1 MNLQDIAEFIDL
13 VNNPAK
19 YERVLN
25 NIKEEQERLNAVIET
40 VGKASELDKLR
51 KQVEKEREDNSKEL
65 QRKVQDAESR
75 LEQQFKVAAE
85 TQKTA
90 DVTKE
95 QADKALVAAQLQEDA
110 AQKLAKSFEG
120 RDKELRTKEE
130 FVKQLQ
136 VKYENL
142 VAEYG
147 NHSTSTLNIDKNI
160 IM

>member
-142 VAEYG
+142 VAEYNEKLAKLRSVMG
-147 NHSTSTLNIDKNI
+147 
-160 IM
+160 